1 MEITPQLIAGVAAV
15 VAAVIAAIL
24 SAVNLAVSGR
34 REQLRWRREALT
46 EVLVRFVD
54 TTFQGVP
61 SAAFDLRLS
70 GGDPEKYRQGA
81 IDSHAEMVNSLTRMR
96 MLARNRVVKKAVE
109 IHAVQD
115 RIYDAIYHD
124 ADLMDTGEFEMLVTK
139 RRRLRNEFLKLAR
152 RNLGLW
158 GSAEIDDSQAPT
170 GPSMRA
176 VTKEVPAMRIHL
188 VREPKP

>member
-1 MEITPQLIAGVAAV
+1 MGITPELIAGVAAV

-24 SAVNLAVSGR
+24 SAVTLAVSGR
-34 REQLRWRREALT
+34 REELRWRREALT
-46 EVLVRFVD
+46 EVLVQFVD
-54 TTFQGVP
+54 TTFQGP
-61 SAAFDLRLS
+61 HSEAFNLRLS
-70 GGDPEKYRQGA
+70 GEDPERYRQTA
-81 IDSHAEMVNSLTRMR
+81 IDAHAEMVNLLTRLR

-115 RIYDAIYHD
+115 RIYDAIYSD
-124 ADLMDTGEFEMLVTK
+124 ADLMDTDEFGVLVAK
-139 RRRLRNEFLKLAR
+139 RGRLRNEFLRLAR

-158 GSAEIDDSQAPT
+158 GSAEIDTSRAHV

-188 VREPKP
+188 IREPKP